1 MGQGPDQ
8 VTRGVSYT
16 GDRYD
21 ADTASFGASDIPTT
35 DAPGEDTAEIRADI
49 EQTRAEMSE
58 TIDAIAERLNPT
70 NIKEQVKEQ
79 VVEQARE
86 VRDNVREAT
95 IGRAEDMVRNASET
109 VTEARYTLME
119 TIRQNP
125 IPAALTGIGLGWLW
139 MNRRSSPSNRRGQS
153 FDRYGYSS
161 SGPSYQGGGS
171 YRAYD
176 YGGGGSQDQGRVG
189 QVVDRAQDM
198 AGQARYTASSAVGQ
212 ARDTAG
218 NAVSQ
223 VADTAGNAVS
233 QVADTAA
240 NVASQAQDT
249 AGRVVDQVQETAEQ
263 AYYRAQYQAQRLE
276 DRFQQSLRTNP
287 LGVGAVALA
296 LGAAAGLALPETQR
310 ENQLLGETRDRLVE
324 RATDVA
330 QGTME
335 KVQQVA
341 GQVTQEA
348 QSTAKEAARDQGLT
362 S

>member
-8 VTRGVSYT
+8 VNRGVSYT
-16 GDRYD
+16 GDSYD
-21 ADTASFGASDIPTT
+21 ADTATYRANDIPTT

-58 TIDAIAERLNPT
+58 TIEAIAERLNPT

-95 IGRAEDMVRNASET
+95 IGRAEDMVRNAGET
-109 VTEARYTLME
+109 VSEARYTLME

-139 MNRRSSPSNRRGQS
+139 MNRK
-153 FDRYGYSS
+153 
-161 SGPSYQGGGS
+161 SGSS
-171 YRAYD
+171 YRQPQFSDQRSYSYSGTPYQSSTSYSYD
-176 YGGGGSQDQGRVG
+176 YGRGGYQDQGRVG

-198 AGQARYTASSAVGQ
+198 AGQARGTASSAVSQ

-223 VADTAGNAVS
+223 VADTAGNAAS
-233 QVADTAA
+233 QVRDTAA
-240 NVASQAQDT
+240 NVANQAQDT

-310 ENQLLGETRDRLVE
+310 ENELLGETRDRLVE

-330 QGTME
+330 QNTME

>member
-8 VTRGVSYT
+8 VDRGVAYT

-21 ADTASFGASDIPTT
+21 ADTATFGAGDIPTT
-35 DAPGEDTAEIRADI
+35 DAPGDDTAEIRADI
-49 EQTRAEMSE
+49 EQTRAEMSG

-95 IGRAEDMVRNASET
+95 IGRAEDMVRNAGET

-139 MNRRSSPSNRRGQS
+139 MNRRSAPSSRQQQS
-153 FDRYGYSS
+153 FDRYGYSY
-161 SGPSYQGGGS
+161 SGPSYQSGGS

-176 YGGGGSQDQGRVG
+176 YGGGASQDQGRVG

-198 AGQARYTASSAVGQ
+198 AGQARG
-212 ARDTAG
+212 TAG
-218 NAVSQ
+218 SAVSQ
-223 VADTAGNAVS
+223 ATDTASNAAS
-233 QVADTAA
+233 QVRGTAA
-240 NVASQAQDT
+240 NVANQAQDT

-348 QSTAKEAARDQGLT
+348 QSTAREAARDQGLT
-362 S
+362 SS